1 MSPRRAESD
10 LERALLF
17 GIKALKLP
25 VPVEQYQFHP
35 VRKWRFDFAW
45 PALMVACEVEGGTW
59 SNGAHVRGR
68 HFESDCEKG
77 NEAACM
83 GWLVLRVTGDMVED
97 GRAANFLKRLL
108 SM

>member
-1 MSPRRAESD
+1 MTVSD
-10 LERALLF
+10 LERTLLKQ
-17 GIKALKLP
+17 IQYLRLP
-25 VPVEQYQFHP
+25 SPTTEYAFAKSIG
-35 VRKWRFDFAW
+35 RRWRFDFAW